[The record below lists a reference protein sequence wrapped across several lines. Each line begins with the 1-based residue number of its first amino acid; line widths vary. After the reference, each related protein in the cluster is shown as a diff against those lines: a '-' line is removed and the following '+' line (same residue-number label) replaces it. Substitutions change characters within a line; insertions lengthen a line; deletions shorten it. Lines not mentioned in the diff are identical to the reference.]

1 MPTQTGGTGAASSP
15 TPGHG
20 GISDEKGPPMR
31 FLPLL
36 LLATPAH
43 AHTGHIADLGGHDH
57 WVLGVGLGVIA
68 GAAVLGWLKGGKK
81 EEKEEVEDAEA
92 EESPT

>member
-1 MPTQTGGTGAASSP
+1 
-15 TPGHG
+15 
-20 GISDEKGPPMR
+20 MR
-31 FLPLL
+31 FLPLFL
-36 LLATPAH
+36 LVPFGVGPAS

-81 EEKEEVEDAEA
+81 DESEEEASEET
-92 EESPT
+92 EEQGA